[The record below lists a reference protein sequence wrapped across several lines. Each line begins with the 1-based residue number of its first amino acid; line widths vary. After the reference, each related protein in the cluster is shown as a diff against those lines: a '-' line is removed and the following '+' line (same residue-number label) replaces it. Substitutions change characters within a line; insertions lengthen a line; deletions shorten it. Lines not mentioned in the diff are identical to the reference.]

1 MRGAGTGAT
10 IAAAAR
16 ATAGAEQWR
25 EVACGAAGPH
35 RGARDSLQLA
45 AAARSAQCPVRH
57 HGHGATVRPAGR
69 RRGRRGG
76 GRQRRRRVE
85 VAAELSAGD

>member
-10 IAAAAR
+10 VAAAAR

-25 EVACGAAGPH
+25 EVESRAELLGRIVARATHFNLQQLREAHSVLCGI
-35 RGARDSLQLA
+35 
-45 AAARSAQCPVRH
+45 
-57 HGHGATVRPAGR
+57 ATVRPAGR